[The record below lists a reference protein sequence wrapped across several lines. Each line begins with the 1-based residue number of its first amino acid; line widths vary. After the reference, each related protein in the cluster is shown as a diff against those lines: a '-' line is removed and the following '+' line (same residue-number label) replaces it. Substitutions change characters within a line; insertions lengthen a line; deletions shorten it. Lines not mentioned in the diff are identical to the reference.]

1 MKKIITKGMLS
12 VTLVL
17 LFVSALAGC
26 VKHSTEA
33 ENTITNQESEPTQPE
48 QSAIVIDMIPGMP
61 LSTEE
66 LTRFNDIFFAAQ
78 ADINYFLPVN
88 GFFTSHYDDV
98 TKLDFVEFLRYYP
111 DDGILEEKD
120 ASEFEALSKDPN
132 FPWNA
137 GDFGEETLT
146 VNDLPTPTH
155 RILRTSVDET
165 LQKYAGITTADLK
178 NTEGVCYLSEYDA
191 YYNFTSD
198 FGPGLFE
205 CVGGKK
211 DGNIVRLWSDA
222 DIYDGHRDLLTL
234 QEKDGNY
241 YIKSFQN
248 IADGE

>member
-1 MKKIITKGMLS
+1 MKRIITK
-12 VTLVL
+12 VTLSATFVL

-26 VKHSTEA
+26 VNHSTEA
-33 ENTITNQESEPTQPE
+33 ESIVTNQGSEPTQSE
-48 QSAIVIDMIPGMP
+48 QNAKVIDRIPGIP

-66 LTRFNDIFFAAQ
+66 LTRFNDIFAAQ
-78 ADINYFLPVN
+78 ADTNHFLPVN

-98 TKLDFVEFLRYYP
+98 TELDFVEFLRYYP
-111 DDGILEEKD
+111 GDGILEEKD

-137 GDFGEETLT
+137 GDFGKGILT

-222 DIYDGHRDLLTL
+222 DIYDGHRELLTL

>member
-1 MKKIITKGMLS
+1 MKRIITKAMLS
-12 VTLVL
+12 ATLVL

-26 VKHSTEA
+26 ARRPAEA
-33 ENTITNQESEPTQPE
+33 EKTGTDQESERNQPE
-48 QSAIVIDMIPGMP
+48 QGVKALDMIPGTP

-66 LTRFNDIFFAAQ
+66 LTRFNDIFAAQ
-78 ADINYFLPVN
+78 ADTNHFLPVN
-88 GFFTSHYDDV
+88 GFFTSRYDDV
-98 TKLDFVEFLRYYP
+98 TELDFAEFLRYYP
-111 DDGILEEKD
+111 DDGTLEEED
-120 ASEFEALSKDPN
+120 VSEFEALTKDPN
-132 FPWNA
+132 FHWNA
-137 GDFGEETLT
+137 GDFGKETLT

-205 CVGGKK
+205 CAGGKK
-211 DGNIVRLWSDA
+211 DGNIVHLWSSA
-222 DIYDGHRDLLTL
+222 DSDGSGELLTL

-241 YIKSFQN
+241 YIKSFQD

>member
-1 MKKIITKGMLS
+1 MKRIIAK
-12 VTLVL
+12 VTLSATFVL

-26 VKHSTEA
+26 FKHSTEA
-33 ENTITNQESEPTQPE
+33 ESIVTNQGSEPTQSE
-48 QSAIVIDMIPGMP
+48 QNATVIDRIPGIP

-66 LTRFNDIFFAAQ
+66 LTRFNDIFAAQ
-78 ADINYFLPVN
+78 ADTNHFLPVN

-98 TKLDFVEFLRYYP
+98 TELDFVEFLRYYP
-111 DDGILEEKD
+111 GDGILEEKD

-165 LQKYAGITTADLK
+165 LQKYADITTADLK
-178 NTEGVCYLSEYDA
+178 NTDGVCYLSEYNT

-222 DIYDGHRDLLTL
+222 DIYDGHRELLTL